1 MTSED
6 LFAYQDTLTRAVKD
20 IHDRCGPDINVLW
33 DSGRVT
39 MVTATHHV
47 KVWNGLGSVE
57 LQIEHDDLA
66 AGGPAYQRFLE
77 KIASAAKEKL
87 TLEV

>member
-6 LFAYQDTLTRAVKD
+6 LFAYQDTLSRAVKD
-20 IHDRCGPDINVLW
+20 IHGCCGPDINVLW
-33 DSGRVT
+33 DGGRVA
-39 MVTATHHV
+39 MVSGTHHV

-57 LQIEHDDLA
+57 LPIEHADLA
-66 AGGPAYQRFLE
+66 ARGPAYQRFLD
-77 KIASAAKEKL
+77 KIAAAVKEKL